1 MSTFSFSFSG
11 DDIEDINT
19 NSDPSHYDFLPAPNH
34 FAETGTLH
42 RATNS
47 PSAFPISGQALLPP
61 NHHDLQSMLS
71 ALPSKI
77 SYSTLI
83 VNLDGGDEVRIP
95 RRELW
100 DVRVQLMAEEDE
112 EEQLGNLGKDDVRTG
127 IYEGGFKS
135 WESSVDLVRVLEGRR
150 PVSGG
155 FLEVRFSIFDSW
167 VWERDVD
174 VRYFSLAVGLLYLLL
189 PSSSGCYRMGWGD
202 SISV

>member
-1 MSTFSFSFSG
+1 
-11 DDIEDINT
+11 
-19 NSDPSHYDFLPAPNH
+19 
-34 FAETGTLH
+34 
-42 RATNS
+42 
-47 PSAFPISGQALLPP
+47 
-61 NHHDLQSMLS
+61 MLS

-135 WESSVDLVRVLEGRR
+135 WESSVDLVRVLEERR

>member
-1 MSTFSFSFSG
+1 
-11 DDIEDINT
+11 
-19 NSDPSHYDFLPAPNH
+19 
-34 FAETGTLH
+34 
-42 RATNS
+42 
-47 PSAFPISGQALLPP
+47 
-61 NHHDLQSMLS
+61 
-71 ALPSKI
+71 
-77 SYSTLI
+77 
-83 VNLDGGDEVRIP
+83 VRIR

>member
-1 MSTFSFSFSG
+1 
-11 DDIEDINT
+11 
-19 NSDPSHYDFLPAPNH
+19 
-34 FAETGTLH
+34 
-42 RATNS
+42 
-47 PSAFPISGQALLPP
+47 
-61 NHHDLQSMLS
+61 MLS
-71 ALPSKI
+71 VLPSKI

-189 PSSSGCYRMGWGD
+189 PSSSGCYRVGWGD

>member
-1 MSTFSFSFSG
+1 MSNFSFSFSG
-11 DDIEDINT
+11 DDIEDVNT
-19 NSDPSHYDFLPAPNH
+19 NSDPDPSHHDFLPAPNH

-42 RATNS
+42 RATDS

-61 NHHDLQSMLS
+61 KHHDLQNMLS

-83 VNLDGGDEVRIP
+83 VKLDGGDEVRIP

-155 FLEVRFSIFDSW
+155 FLEVRFSSW
-167 VWERDVD
+167 VRERDVD
-174 VRYFSLAVGLLYLLL
+174 VRCFSLDVAPRCLLL
-189 PSSSGCYRMGWGD
+189 PSSSGCCRMGWGD

>member
-1 MSTFSFSFSG
+1 
-11 DDIEDINT
+11 
-19 NSDPSHYDFLPAPNH
+19 
-34 FAETGTLH
+34 
-42 RATNS
+42 
-47 PSAFPISGQALLPP
+47 
-61 NHHDLQSMLS
+61 MLS
-71 ALPSKI
+71 VLPSKI

>member
-42 RATNS
+42 RATDS

-61 NHHDLQSMLS
+61 KHHDLQSMLS

-83 VNLDGGDEVRIP
+83 VKLDGGDEVRIP

-100 DVRVQLMAEEDE
+100 DVRVQLMAEED

-155 FLEVRFSIFDSW
+155 FLEVCPFLSIF
-167 VWERDVD
+167 V
-174 VRYFSLAVGLLYLLL
+174 LPYL
-189 PSSSGCYRMGWGD
+189 G
-202 SISV
+202 